1 MAHCV
6 TIAMTF
12 RWALL
17 WICSELTTALGG
29 SELTKPWETCEQ
41 SGHWWKCWIE
51 AFRGIG
57 NLPLHKWGNL
67 RRFFVKLL
75 SNRTVAMEKYIV
87 FEKCRC
93 VQNEGP

>member
-1 MAHCV
+1 MHSPLHWMNKLFFFSFIDEFWWYLQCLENLMAHCV

-41 SGHWWKCWIE
+41 SGTLVE
-51 AFRGIG
+51 M
-57 NLPLHKWGNL
+57 LD
-67 RRFFVKLL
+67 
-75 SNRTVAMEKYIV
+75 
-87 FEKCRC
+87 
-93 VQNEGP
+93 